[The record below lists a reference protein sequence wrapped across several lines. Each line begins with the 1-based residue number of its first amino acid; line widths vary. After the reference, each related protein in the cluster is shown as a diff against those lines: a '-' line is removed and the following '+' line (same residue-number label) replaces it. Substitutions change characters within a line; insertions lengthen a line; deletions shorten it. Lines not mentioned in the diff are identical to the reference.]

1 VTLERSARGATQD
14 FNSFND
20 VNHNPVVPGIL
31 TTNVYKDLAVR
42 FIHNPKS
49 NVVMTHT
56 ASEAGI
62 GSGRL
67 KVRIELEN
75 DDAI

>member
-14 FNSFND
+14 FNNA
-20 VNHNPVVPGIL
+20 NHNPVVPGIL
-31 TTNVYKDLAVR
+31 TTNVYKDLAVQ
-42 FIHNPKS
+42 FIHNPKP
-49 NVVMTHT
+49 NVVMMHT